1 MTTTN
6 SPEAQPQGVEP
17 SRLNQLIAICDKAAC
32 DESPEY
38 VMACALLNA
47 AERLAFTTKDV
58 SSETRHEQTKAFI
71 GRAIE
76 IITRAD
82 LPRATADGP
91 ATTYKDKRRLTDGE
105 SFKWRKV
112 YNDYTFSN
120 CDHEHDGYPRHLVC
134 AECAFEL
141 LAHFAAAPRP
151 TGETGLTVE
160 GWLPIESAPRDGTP
174 VLIAFPNGHVQQHVL
189 KPVDV
194 KVVWFPNGEEPAYWR
209 PIPEA
214 PRMAQ
219 VRAAAQG
226 KVESGEVEGE
236 G

>member
-1 MTTTN
+1 MTVN

-17 SRLNQLIAICDKAAC
+17 SRLSQLIAICDRAAC

-71 GRAIE
+71 GHAIE

-82 LPRATADGP
+82 LPRATANGP

-151 TGETGLTVE
+151 TVETELTAALAELREMFPGKAVIIRRE
-160 GWLPIESAPRDGTP
+160 DSFYPPDCRDSAETNSMVTIKIGY
-174 VLIAFPNGHVQQHVL
+174 LQS
-189 KPVDV
+189 
-194 KVVWFPNGEEPAYWR
+194 EPKFRSFRSLTAC
-209 PIPEA
+209 
-214 PRMAQ
+214 MAQ

-226 KVESGEVEGE
+226 KVEGGGE
-236 G
+236 